1 MSYEAVVSVGR
12 SIAEVKEVLQSLT
25 PQEWA
30 MPSGCSGWSVRDLVA
45 HMSSNYAEII
55 QPSPPPAEPLD
66 LPAEAM
72 MDLLVDARAEWTNQ
86 QVLDAVKISGAERRW
101 VKPEDMLGE
110 D

>member
-72 MDLLVDARAEWTNQ
+72 MDLLVDARAEWTDQ
-86 QVLDAVKISGAERRW
+86 QVLDE
-101 VKPEDMLGE
+101 
-110 D
+110 